1 MLILRNHGS
10 VAFFPVVLN
19 VIACIGWSTI
29 NSIVGGQALR
39 AVSTSHQIP
48 EAAAIVIIAIMTMIF
63 ALFGYRYVHLFE
75 RYSWMPVAV
84 IFLISLGL
92 AAPSFNS
99 GPFAG
104 SGPAEAA
111 GVLSFGAAIA
121 GFALGWS
128 SLAADYTVHLPED
141 VSGARVFWL
150 TYVGLNLPLILVES
164 LGAAT
169 ATATRAD
176 WAALVESGDVGA
188 LLAAT
193 LSRAGGFGRFL
204 QVILALSIVAN
215 NIPNMYSF
223 ALTFQVLGRTAQR
236 IPRVFLVLLGTT
248 VYIILALVGASHF
261 ESWLDTL
268 LVLLSYWLVIFDT
281 VLIEEHL
288 IFRRGL
294 WRNYNPEDY
303 KRPENLPLGFAAAL
317 AAGVGV
323 MGAVLGMAT
332 QWYVGVL
339 GRKSEFSLL
348 LFMQSVTSYSSY
360 PHFSF
365 FSSLLSLFHS

>member
-1 MLILRNHGS
+1 MI
-10 VAFFPVVLN
+10 LN
-19 VIACIGWSTI
+19 VIACLGWSTV

-48 EAAAIVIIAIMTMIF
+48 EAAAIIIIALLTLIF

-75 RYSWMPVAV
+75 RYSWIPVSI
-84 IFLISLGL
+84 IFLVSLGL
-92 AAPSFNS
+92 AAPYFDS
-99 GPFAG
+99 GAFAG
-104 SGPAEAA
+104 SGPVEAA
-111 GVLSFGAAIA
+111 SVLSFGAAVA

-141 VSGARVFWL
+141 VNGHAVFWL
-150 TYVGLNLPLILVES
+150 TYFGLNLPLILIEC

-176 WAALVESGDVGA
+176 WAALVEAGDVGA

-223 ALTFQVLGRTAQR
+223 ALTFQVLGPFAQR
-236 IPRVFLVLLGTT
+236 VPRVFLVLVGTA
-248 VYIILALVGASHF
+248 VYIVLALVGASHF

-268 LVLLSYWLVIFDT
+268 LVLLSYWLVIFDAI
-281 VLIEEHL
+281 LIEEHL
-288 IFRRGL
+288 IFRKGL
-294 WRNYNPEDY
+294 WARYNPEDY
-303 KRPENLPLGFAAAL
+303 NSSGNLPLGCAAAL
-317 AAGVGV
+317 TAGVGV

-332 QWYVGVL
+332 EWYVGVL
-339 GRKSEFSLL
+339 GRKSECFSLAY
-348 LFMQSVTSYSSY
+348 MHDANV
-360 PHFSF
+360 
-365 FSSLLSLFHS
+365 